1 MILRRAAAPAALL
14 QAIAIVLTLG
24 AFPAF
29 AQSDGPQEAS
39 QLFKQGQL
47 DRALDR
53 VNAYIANRPR
63 DARGR
68 FLKGLILTEQNKR
81 DDAIKIFTE
90 LTQDFPELPEPYNN
104 LAVLY
109 AAQGQYDKA
118 RSLLEMAISAHPG
131 YATAHEN
138 LGDIYAR
145 MAGQAY
151 GKALQL
157 DRNNAAA
164 NTKLNT
170 IKGLF
175 PAGAGPTPAK

>member
-1 MILRRAAAPAALL
+1 MTLRRAAALAAFL
-14 QAIAIVLTLG
+14 QAIVMVLTLSV
-24 AFPAF
+24 FPAL

-53 VNAYIANRPR
+53 VNVYIANRPR

-81 DDAIKIFTE
+81 DDAIKVFTD

-104 LAVLY
+104 LAVLF

-118 RSLLEMAISAHPG
+118 RSLLESAISAHPG

-138 LGDIYAR
+138 LGDIYAK
-145 MAGQAY
+145 MAGEAY
-151 GKALQL
+151 GKALKL
-157 DRNNAAA
+157 DRNNATA

-170 IKGLF
+170 LKGLF
-175 PAGAGPTPAK
+175 PAGAASPAAK

>member
-1 MILRRAAAPAALL
+1 MASRRSAVLATFLMPVALAL
-14 QAIAIVLTLG
+14 SLG
-24 AFPAF
+24 TFPAL
-29 AQSDGPQEAS
+29 AQSDGLQDANR
-39 QLFKQGQL
+39 LFKLGQY
-47 DRALDR
+47 DSALER
-53 VNAYIANRPR
+53 VNAHIEKRPK

-81 DDAIKIFTE
+81 SDAIQVFIG

-118 RSLLEMAISAHPG
+118 RSLLESAINAHPG

-145 MAGQAY
+145 MAGESY
-151 GKALQL
+151 GKALKL

-170 IKGLF
+170 LKGLF
-175 PAGAGPTPAK
+175 PAGAASSPAK